1 MRFNILSIEN
11 KRPKWATD
19 LFDLYV
25 KRFDKSIQ
33 ISWTGFDPN
42 KIKRSFKNRS
52 NIHLQG
58 AKLLTSLPHDTIIIS
73 LDKEGALWTS
83 QNLKKKFDN
92 WINSSHKDVTFLIG
106 GPEGLSKECLNKSN
120 EIWSLSSLTFAH
132 SFVPVIII
140 EQLYRVW
147 SMGRNHPYHR

>member
-1 MRFNILSIEN
+1 MRFNILAIEN
-11 KRPKWATD
+11 KRPKWAKD

-42 KIKRSFKNRS
+42 KIKRSSKNRS

-58 AKLLTSLPHDTIIIS
+58 AKLLNSLPNDTIIIS
-73 LDKEGALWTS
+73 LDKEGALWTT

-92 WINSSHKDVTFLIG
+92 WINSTHKDVTFLIG